1 MADNAF
7 IKIDDWEKAQQMSD
21 NLSIEKLHK
30 KLDSFAKKFC
40 PVHEIFK
47 QQYHWSIMQCEYATD
62 IVFKKQEELKPI
74 YDQLISNAIHTVKPK
89 T

>member
-1 MADNAF
+1 
-7 IKIDDWEKAQQMSD
+7 
-21 NLSIEKLHK
+21 
-30 KLDSFAKKFC
+30 
-40 PVHEIFK
+40 
-47 QQYHWSIMQCEYATD
+47 MQCEYATD